1 MAEPV
6 AAAALA
12 IEALLGWPARLHA
25 VTGHPVG
32 IFARIIRACDRR
44 FNRPSLAPHRR
55 RLAGIG
61 AMAALVL
68 PVAGVAALAE
78 HYARAALGPYAWP
91 VLALLAWPAIAARS
105 LDDHVRPILA
115 ALEAGDLPAARVSVG
130 MIVGRDT
137 AALDAPAVTRAAIES
152 LAESFCDGVVA
163 PLFWLL
169 ALGLPGAWALK
180 AINTADSMIGH
191 MEEPYRDYGWAAAR
205 TDDAAMLLPARLSA
219 LLLCLAAPGG
229 WRVMARDHA
238 LHASPNAG
246 WPEAAMAGALN
257 VRLAGPV
264 AYEGVVAE
272 KPWIGGEGRE
282 AGPHDLR
289 RALGVYRRACV
300 LLGAFAL
307 TAALGAAALGAAA
320 LGAAAFGTA
329 AFGTADL
336 GAASWQG

>member
-25 VTGHPVG
+25 LIGHPVG
-32 IFARIIRACDRR
+32 LFARIIRACERRLNRRDWPDRR
-44 FNRPSLAPHRR
+44 RRMAGLAAMVLLVAPTAGAAALVEHLVRA
-55 RLAGIG
+55 LAGIW
-61 AMAALVL
+61 
-68 PVAGVAALAE
+68 
-78 HYARAALGPYAWP
+78 AWP
-91 VLALLAWPAIAARS
+91 LLALLAWPAIAARS

-115 ALEAGDLPAARVSVG
+115 ALEAGDLAAARRAVG

-137 AALDAPAVTRAAIES
+137 QRLDAPATARAAIES

-169 ALGLPGAWALK
+169 VLGLPGVWALK

-191 MEEPYRDYGWAAAR
+191 IEEPYRHYGWAAAR
-205 TDDAAMLLPARLSA
+205 IDDAVMLLPARLSA

-229 WRVMARDHA
+229 WRILARDHA

-246 WPEAAMAGALN
+246 WPEAAMAGALG

-264 AYEGVVAE
+264 AYEGVLAH
-272 KPWIGGEGRE
+272 KPWIGKEGRD
-282 AGPHDLR
+282 AAPRDLR
-289 RALGVYRRACV
+289 RALGIYRRACV
-300 LLGAFAL
+300 I
-307 TAALGAAALGAAA
+307 LGAAALIVSVGAT
-320 LGAAAFGTA
+320 LWPG
-329 AFGTADL
+329 
-336 GAASWQG
+336 